1 MEGFWLVS
9 GIAAVYSLDRYA
21 NSTPLLWRMLYAL
34 KHRGGGRMSIC
45 AFEDEDRF
53 VTFTKPVEASSSSP
67 PDELM
72 SQLRSPYAIGY
83 VGQEIQPF
91 IRREKPVFATSL
103 DGKLSDPAR
112 LRATYAMMGCRFETW
127 EDVEVFSI
135 ALASEYG
142 ICSDWV
148 DAFSGVMEE
157 VDGGYALAVLAG
169 DGDII
174 AARDPRGLKPL
185 FLGAVGENFMLVAS
199 ESCAIESVG
208 GRLLAEIRP
217 GEVLVLSD
225 KRIGRAGGV
234 VGRYPLFQGDA
245 RVCCMELVGHLS
257 PETFIEGGLVRDL
270 RISLGWALASIAQN
284 DYLEAVVCLRQSDAE
299 IAIGFSEYLGIPFY
313 REALS
318 KGFEEVGSVALVCGL
333 PPTFTELRQVSAILR
348 GFGASQVLA
357 YSVLPIPKRSCFA
370 ALHPIRREELEETG
384 VKALP
389 VAALRKILGKNVCLA
404 CITGRPIVK
413 PKVARP
419 HKPGF
424 LSVLKE
430 LIERR

>member
-157 VDGGYALAVLAG
+157 VGVSGRWRHHCCERSAWAKASVSGSCGRKLHASSFGELCDRVGWWKA
-169 DGDII
+169 
-174 AARDPRGLKPL
+174 PR
-185 FLGAVGENFMLVAS
+185 
-199 ESCAIESVG
+199 
-208 GRLLAEIRP
+208 
-217 GEVLVLSD
+217 
-225 KRIGRAGGV
+225 
-234 VGRYPLFQGDA
+234 
-245 RVCCMELVGHLS
+245 
-257 PETFIEGGLVRDL
+257 
-270 RISLGWALASIAQN
+270 
-284 DYLEAVVCLRQSDAE
+284 
-299 IAIGFSEYLGIPFY
+299 
-313 REALS
+313 
-318 KGFEEVGSVALVCGL
+318 
-333 PPTFTELRQVSAILR
+333 
-348 GFGASQVLA
+348 
-357 YSVLPIPKRSCFA
+357 
-370 ALHPIRREELEETG
+370 
-384 VKALP
+384 
-389 VAALRKILGKNVCLA
+389 
-404 CITGRPIVK
+404 
-413 PKVARP
+413 
-419 HKPGF
+419 
-424 LSVLKE
+424 
-430 LIERR
+430 

>member
-1 MEGFWLVS
+1 
-9 GIAAVYSLDRYA
+9 
-21 NSTPLLWRMLYAL
+21 MLYAL
-34 KHRGGGRMSIC
+34 KHRGGGRISIC
-45 AFEDEDRF
+45 AFKDEDQF
-53 VTFTKPVEASSSSP
+53 VTFTKPVEASP

-112 LRATYAMMGCRFETW
+112 LRATYAMMGWRFETW
-127 EDVEVFSI
+127 GDVEVFSI

-157 VDGGYALAVLAG
+157 VDGGYSLVVLAG

-208 GRLLAEIRP
+208 GRLLAEVRP

-225 KRIGRAGGV
+225 KRVGRAGGV

-245 RVCCMELVGHLS
+245 RVCCVELVKHLS
-257 PETFIEGGLVRDL
+257 PNTFIGGGLVRDL
-270 RISLGWALASIAQN
+270 RVSLGWALASVAQS
-284 DYLEAVVCLRQSDAE
+284 DYFEAVVCMRQSDEE
-299 IAIGFSEYLGIPFY
+299 IAKGFSEYLGIPFY
-313 REALS
+313 RDALS
-318 KGFEEVGSVALVCGL
+318 RGFEEEVSSVALVCSL
-333 PPTFTELRQVSAILR
+333 PPTFTELRRVSAILR

-357 YSVLPIPKRSCFA
+357 YSALPVPKKPCFA
-370 ALHPIRREELEETG
+370 ALQPVRREELEDTG

-389 VAALRKILGKNVCLA
+389 AVALRKVLGKNVCLA
-404 CITGRPIVK
+404 CITGRPVAK
-413 PKVARP
+413 PKVAKPR
-419 HKPGF
+419 KPGF
-424 LSVLKE
+424 LSVLRE